1 MDWKCREEGITVA
14 DITLGQYY
22 KVDSC
27 IHRLDA
33 RVKLFCVFSYMIL
46 LFFCNHILG
55 FAAAIMALASV
66 ILCSKVPVAF
76 IMRGLKS
83 ILFLLLFSMVING
96 FCVPGEILWEWRF
109 LRLTREGIYYA
120 VVIGIRLVLLVLASS
135 MLTLTTTPM
144 ALCDGLEKGLGFLK
158 RVGIPVHET
167 AMMISIALRFIPI
180 LMEETNKIMKAQTAR
195 GASFHEGSLWKKL
208 MSMLPLLIPL
218 FISAIRRAGELANA
232 MEARCYRG
240 GEGRSKMYPLEYKSR
255 DYIGY
260 IMLVIYGAVILFIW
274 YRYK

>member
-1 MDWKCREEGITVA
+1 MLT

-22 KVDSC
+22 KVDSY

-33 RVKLFCVFSYMIL
+33 RVKLLCIFTYMIL
-46 LFFCNHILG
+46 LFFCKHILG
-55 FAAAIMALASV
+55 FAIAISALLAV
-66 ILCSKVPVAF
+66 IYCSKVPISF
-76 IMRGLKS
+76 IVRGLKS

-96 FCVPGEILWEWRF
+96 FCVPGEVIWQWGF
-109 LRLTREGIYYA
+109 LQLTKEGISYA

-135 MLTLTTTPM
+135 LLTLTTTPM

-158 RVGIPVHET
+158 KLGVPVHEI

-180 LMEETNKIMKAQTAR
+180 LMEETNKIKKAQMAR
-195 GASFHEGSLWKKL
+195 GASFHEGGLWKKL

-240 GEGRSKMYPLEYKSR
+240 GEGRSKMYPLEYKR
-255 DYIGY
+255 MDYIAY
-260 IMLVIYGAVILFIW
+260 ILLGIYGAVILTIRYV
-274 YRYK
+274 YR